1 MGQGKRDETEP
12 RQIAFLSRHAWPWS
26 RQTEDEAGSHKALQI
41 SWDAG
46 GDPDWLVVFDDI
58 ADAVQTRVPV
68 ERRILF
74 VTEPP
79 GQKRYLPR
87 AVNQFGILVSPY
99 PIDGFSGTWVA
110 SQPGIN
116 WFYGVEFVDRKPMSR
131 IGMRQLR
138 SANVPENKAARIS
151 VVCSTKR
158 KLPGHRARVALLE
171 KLTEALPGQIEV
183 FGRGFKEI
191 GDKAEVIDPYRYHLV
206 LENNDCP
213 HFWTEKLADAYLGY
227 ALPIY
232 SGCANVGDYFPLG
245 SLVRLPD
252 VHDHE
257 DVIAT
262 VRGLLRDDPWAS
274 RLGDIRL
281 ARERLIDEHNIFSLI
296 ARITETAPAGPLLSE
311 EQVIYPGKQCTAIR
325 ALLRGTRSVADG
337 WIARKGR
344 KTSDATA

>member
-1 MGQGKRDETEP
+1 MGQGDGNKTKS
-12 RQIAFLSRHAWPWS
+12 RQIAFLTRHAWPWE
-26 RQTEDEAGSHKALQI
+26 RQTEDEEGRHKDLQI
-41 SWDAG
+41 SWGAG

-58 ADAVQTRVPV
+58 SDPVRTRVPV

-79 GQKRYLPR
+79 GQKRYLAR

-99 PIDGFSGTWVA
+99 PIDGFRGTWVA

-116 WFYGVEFVDRKPMSR
+116 WFYGVEFVDRKPVSR
-131 IGMRQLR
+131 FGMRQFR
-138 SANVPENKAARIS
+138 SMKVPEHKATRIS

-158 KLPGHRARVALLE
+158 KLPGHRARVDLLQR
-171 KLTEALPGQIEV
+171 LTEALPGQIDV

-227 ALPIY
+227 SLPIY

-257 DVIAT
+257 GVIAII
-262 VRGLLRDDPWAS
+262 RGLLQDDPWAA
-274 RLGDIRL
+274 RLSDIRL
-281 ARERLIDEHNIFSLI
+281 ARDRLLDEHNIFSLI
-296 ARITETAPAGPLLSE
+296 TRITEKACGGLRLSE
-311 EQVIYPGKQCTAIR
+311 EQVIYPGEQCTAFST
-325 ALLRGTRSVADG
+325 LFRGTKSVA
-337 WIARKGR
+337 RRLTGR
-344 KTSDATA
+344 KDETTI